1 VGAARHVG
9 RCEGGNGAG
18 RGDPD
23 VGLLFFGDA
32 RVEGGGRLDEELGWR
47 RLEKQSVI
55 EQHEK

>member
-1 VGAARHVG
+1 
-9 RCEGGNGAG
+9 
-18 RGDPD
+18 
-23 VGLLFFGDA
+23 LLFFGDA